1 MDDSRVRKTYDPPLS
16 GFTYNGRCPRTA
28 SHATVGSSNFSSPLP
43 KGTPMSKICTR
54 ATAILGLDGEGLSQ
68 KHAARRQA
76 LPRRYAFLESS
87 SMSRAMD
94 RL

>member
-1 MDDSRVRKTYDPPLS
+1 
-16 GFTYNGRCPRTA
+16 
-28 SHATVGSSNFSSPLP
+28 
-43 KGTPMSKICTR
+43 MSKICTR